1 MHRGFRFRLYPAADQ
16 AETLVEWIGVT
27 RLVYNLA
34 LEQRRDFWR
43 QYRATTGKSISWGQQ
58 SLEVT
63 ALRREF
69 DFIGA
74 VPRTCLEYALRD
86 LDKAFGSFFRGGGYP
101 AFRRKGVHQS
111 VRLAW
116 KDLARRDLNARWSE
130 VRLPRVGWV
139 KYRRS
144 RQIDGDVMNVTV
156 QVTDQRWE
164 VVFAADV
171 ASAPIACHGVV
182 GIDRGV
188 ATTLSLSNGE
198 HIRLPDLTVLEQRKR
213 RAQRVL
219 ARRKR
224 GSGRNAKQRRAVAR
238 VIAKIAR
245 VRAHHL
251 HVASTGI
258 ARRFELVV
266 LEKLNVRGM
275 TASARGTI
283 EQPGRRV
290 AQKRGLNRSILAQG
304 WSIFASQLEYKL
316 EAAGGRLIYVPAAYT
331 SQTCAECGVVDAR
344 SRKSQ
349 AVFEC
354 VACDHR
360 DHADTNAAR
369 NIMRGSTAFV
379 EEGHHFKPSVEAR
392 TLAA

>member
-1 MHRGFRFRLYPAADQ
+1 MHRAFAFALRPTPDQ
-16 AETLVEWIGVT
+16 AEVLGQWVGAT

-69 DFIGA
+69 DFIAA

-86 LDKAFGSFFRGGGYP
+86 LDRAFVAFYRGAGFP
-101 AFRRKGVHQS
+101 SFRRKDVRSS

-116 KDLARRDLNARWSE
+116 KDLGRRDLNAKWAE
-130 VRLPRVGWV
+130 VRLPRIGWV
-139 KYRRS
+139 RYRRS
-144 RQIDGDVMNVTV
+144 RNVPGEILNVTLSSAGGCWK
-156 QVTDQRWE
+156 VTFTAE
-164 VVFAADV
+164 VVATPLGQTRA
-171 ASAPIACHGVV
+171 V

-188 ATTLSLSNGE
+188 ATTLSLSTGE
-198 HIRLPDLTVLEQRKR
+198 MIRLPRLSDLERRKR
-213 RAQRVL
+213 RAQRIL

-224 GSGRNAKQRRAVAR
+224 GSKRYAQQRDRVVAAS
-238 VIAKIAR
+238 AKIAR
-245 VRAHHL
+245 ARAHHL
-251 HVASTGI
+251 HAASHDI
-258 ARRFELVV
+258 ARRFGVV
-266 LEKLNVRGM
+266 ALERLNVRGM
-275 TASARGTI
+275 TASASGTLAA
-283 EQPGRRV
+283 PGQRV
-290 AQKRGLNRSILAQG
+290 AQKRALNKSILAQG
-304 WSIFASQLEYKL
+304 WSVFASQLEYKL
-316 EAAGGRLIYVPAAYT
+316 EAAGGLLVYVPAAYT

-369 NIMRGSTAFV
+369 NILRGSTAFV
-379 EEGHHFKPSVEAR
+379 EEGRHFKPSVEAR